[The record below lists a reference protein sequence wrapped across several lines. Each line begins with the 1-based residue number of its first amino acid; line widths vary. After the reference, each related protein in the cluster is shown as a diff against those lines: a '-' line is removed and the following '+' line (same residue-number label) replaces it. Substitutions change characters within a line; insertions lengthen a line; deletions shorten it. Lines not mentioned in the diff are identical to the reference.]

1 LLYALRVY
9 CFFISMNLLKNK
21 FHVGILLFSIIGS
34 FAFVPSAEGIAN
46 SNLGVTVKG
55 LRSQKGQVCFSIF
68 SSSRGF
74 PNNDKNAL
82 KAKCVKLEDSSVEL
96 NIPSL
101 KSGTYAIAM
110 FHDSNGDGKLNTNSL
125 GIPTEGFGFSRNP
138 RIVTGPPK
146 FGDSAVL
153 VVGSSTNIEIKLNYF
168 FGS

>member
-1 LLYALRVY
+1 M
-9 CFFISMNLLKNK
+9 ILLKNK
-21 FHVGILLFSIIGS
+21 FHVGILLLTVFSNL
-34 FAFVPSAEGIAN
+34 AFLPSAEGTAN

-55 LRSQKGQVCFSIF
+55 LKNQKGQVCFSLF

-82 KAKCVKLEDSSVEL
+82 KAKCVKLENNSVQL

-125 GIPTEGFGFSRNP
+125 GIPKEGFGFSRNP
-138 RIVTGPPK
+138 RILTGPPK
-146 FGDSAVL
+146 FGDSAVF
-153 VVGSSTNIEIKLNYF
+153 VVGSSTNIEINLNYF
-168 FGS
+168 FGG

>member
-1 LLYALRVY
+1 
-9 CFFISMNLLKNK
+9 MNLLKNK
-21 FHVGILLFSIIGS
+21 FRVGILLLTVIGNL
-34 FAFVPSAEGIAN
+34 AFLPSAEGTAN

-55 LRSQKGQVCFSIF
+55 LKNQKGQVCFSIF

-82 KAKCVKLEDSSVEL
+82 KAKCVKLENSSVQL

-101 KSGTYAIAM
+101 KPGTYAIAM

-125 GIPTEGFGFSRNP
+125 GIPKEGFGFSRNP

-146 FGDSAVL
+146 FGDSAVF
-153 VVGSSTNIEIKLNYF
+153 VVGSSTNIEISLNYF